1 MAQKPNIFTI
11 RLFPESLSS
20 PARQYLDWNSP
31 WVCKEPIECAHELG
45 FGRERACDESTSLSP
60 LLNHYKMVFKAKG
73 ISVEYCIPTQ
83 PPDAKYLVEG

>member
-11 RLFPESLSS
+11 RLFPESLLS
-20 PARQYLDWNSP
+20 PARQYLDWDSP

-73 ISVEYCIPTQ
+73 NFCRILYPYTT
-83 PPDAKYLVEG
+83 P